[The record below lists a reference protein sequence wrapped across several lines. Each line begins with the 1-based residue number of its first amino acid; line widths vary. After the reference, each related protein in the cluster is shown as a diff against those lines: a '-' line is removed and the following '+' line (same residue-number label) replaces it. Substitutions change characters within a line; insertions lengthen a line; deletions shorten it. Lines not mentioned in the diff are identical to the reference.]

1 MEFKN
6 ILRIIE
12 NELELR
18 SIRSKEFFHE
28 HCKLEKQVKKL
39 KAENEA
45 LRKDLQELSKEF
57 FNK

>member
-6 ILRIIE
+6 ILKILE

-18 SIRSKEFFHE
+18 SIRAKEFFHE
-28 HCKLEKQVKKL
+28 HCKLEKEVKKL

-45 LRKDLQELSKEF
+45 LRKDLQELSKEYF
-57 FNK
+57 KK